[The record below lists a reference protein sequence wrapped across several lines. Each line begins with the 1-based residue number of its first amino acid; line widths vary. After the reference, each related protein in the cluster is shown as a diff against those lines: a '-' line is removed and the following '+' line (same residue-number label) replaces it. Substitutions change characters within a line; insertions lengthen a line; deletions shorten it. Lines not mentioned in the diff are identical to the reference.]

1 MKRVIVVSGNKTHGK
16 NKLAEFIYELVPNS
30 VVRAYADPLKEAVAL
45 ILGIPVL
52 WCYDQEKKETLVIYG
67 KTLRHWLQ
75 WFATEVVR
83 DQVDEGVWVHRLAE
97 YTLQSDCTTVLVPDG
112 RFPNEIQELEE
123 TFSAIDGAEVEVVSV
138 RIRRPSVPVDMTH
151 RSESQVA
158 NMKDEDFDYVIVN
171 DGTVGDLLVKAR
183 ALVKQIG

>member
-75 WFATEVVR
+75 
-83 DQVDEGVWVHRLAE
+83 
-97 YTLQSDCTTVLVPDG
+97 
-112 RFPNEIQELEE
+112 
-123 TFSAIDGAEVEVVSV
+123 
-138 RIRRPSVPVDMTH
+138 
-151 RSESQVA
+151 
-158 NMKDEDFDYVIVN
+158 
-171 DGTVGDLLVKAR
+171 
-183 ALVKQIG
+183 